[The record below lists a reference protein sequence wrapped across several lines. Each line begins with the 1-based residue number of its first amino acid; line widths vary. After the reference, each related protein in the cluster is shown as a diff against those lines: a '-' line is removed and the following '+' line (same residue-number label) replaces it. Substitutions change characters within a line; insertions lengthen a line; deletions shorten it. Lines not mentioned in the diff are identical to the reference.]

1 MEEQLTVR
9 EVLEITINNL
19 KGITIP
25 IELCDTVGQ
34 AILGS
39 IRNLT
44 ACISAMDAQNADGGV
59 YDGSDPD
66 PE

>member
-1 MEEQLTVR
+1 MEQLTVR

-19 KGITIP
+19 KGIQIP
-25 IELCDTVGQ
+25 VELCDTVGQ
-34 AILGS
+34 AIVGS

-44 ACISAMDAQNADGGV
+44 ACVNAMDAQNADGGEN
-59 YDGSDPD
+59 DGSDAD